1 MTQLYNLHIMLE
13 YKLYFM
19 QVSVCVCA
27 RSQTDGEGREGPP
40 PPTVSLSQKH
50 LKKRESCTSFQQLQI
65 LRQIINFV
73 ILIADSLL
81 ICS

>member
-1 MTQLYNLHIMLE
+1 MTQLYNLNIMLE
-13 YKLYFM
+13 MENINYILCK
-19 QVSVCVCA
+19 CVCMCVCLCEK
-27 RSQTDGEGREGPP
+27 TDRRRGERG
-40 PPTVSLSQKH
+40 
-50 LKKRESCTSFQQLQI
+50 KRESCTSFQQLQI